1 MKRIYIYYNKVCL
14 LLVAVLMG
22 TLMMSCERDNEV
34 TPLPKE
40 TTEEKGETPAQ
51 GGKDSGCYSRYQQC
65 YRSEI
70 ATGVSW
76 LLLRR

>member
-40 TTEEKGETPAQ
+40 KVKRYVKICLTRVKGD
-51 GGKDSGCYSRYQQC
+51 GFM
-65 YRSEI
+65 
-70 ATGVSW
+70 VN
-76 LLLRR
+76 L